1 MATESIHIGAILDAI
16 RRAHLGVDVVR
27 RLQGNAVAAIGFGPS
42 ECPYQIIASGPH
54 WRLRDYGGRNASAS
68 LLIVAAPIK
77 RPYIWDLA
85 PSTSA
90 IRYCLEQHLHAHL
103 LEWMPAT
110 RITSNN
116 GLDES
121 ALAISICIAKI
132 LAKSNDSKP
141 FLMGH
146 SLGGTLATI
155 YGALASETVRGL
167 CFLGRHCASNQK
179 RVTSAMPSY
188 FGPLGPSGGGTI
200 SGLASDRK

>member
-1 MATESIHIGAILDAI
+1 
-16 RRAHLGVDVVR
+16 
-27 RLQGNAVAAIGFGPS
+27 AIGFGPT
-42 ECPYQIIASGPH
+42 ECPYQITASGPH
-54 WRLRDYGGRNASAS
+54 WRLRDYGGGRNASAS

-90 IRYCLEQHLHAHL
+90 IRYCLQQHLHAYL

-110 RITSNN
+110 RITSNK
-116 GLDES
+116 GIDES
-121 ALAISICIAKI
+121 TLAISNCISKI

-155 YGALASETVRGL
+155 YGALSSETVRGL
-167 CFLGRHCASNQK
+167 VLLAAPLCFHPEESC
-179 RVTSAMPSY
+179 
-188 FGPLGPSGGGTI
+188 
-200 SGLASDRK
+200 